1 MVSSSPP
8 PPSSS
13 RGRWIYDVFF
23 NFGSEDTRKTFIG
36 HLYKAL
42 EQKSI
47 KTFIDGD
54 DPDLLTTIQVSKI
67 SIVVF
72 SENYDSSTRCLKL
85 KQLVHILD
93 RMDTEKHIVVPI
105 FYQVDPSD
113 VRKLAG
119 SFQPDHG
126 SNASIKE
133 MQSWRSALTKA
144 AGLSGWDSR
153 ESRDDAKFIEDI
165 VQDIFSKLLQLSNV
179 FINFRGEDTRLSFVA
194 HLHKALYQKAIH
206 AFRDLGEL
214 NKGDVISILFNDI
227 DKSSISI
234 VIFSEGY
241 AQSTWCLNELVKIL
255 ECVDRNVQKVFPV
268 FYGVSPSEVRKITG
282 PFGKAFYRYI
292 DNSRF
297 DMEEVTGWRNALTR
311 AADYSGFDLIH
322 FKNDAELIEKIV
334 QHTWRACR
342 DFDV

>member
-1 MVSSSPP
+1 MASSPP
-8 PPSSS
+8 PPPPPSS
-13 RGRWIYDVFF
+13 RGRWIYDVFI
-23 NFGSEDTRKTFIG
+23 NFGSEDTRKIFIG

-47 KTFIDGD
+47 KTFIGGD

-72 SENYDSSTRCLKL
+72 SENYASSTRCL

-113 VRKLAG
+113 VRKLAV
-119 SFQPDHG
+119 SLQPDHG
-126 SNASIKE
+126 SNASIEE
-133 MQSWRSALTKA
+133 MQNWRSALTKA
-144 AGLSGWDSR
+144 AGISGWDSR

-194 HLHKALYQKAIH
+194 HLHKALYQEAIH
-206 AFRDLGEL
+206 AFSDLGEL
-214 NKGDVISILFNDI
+214 NKGDEISNLFNDI
-227 DKSSISI
+227 HKSSISI
-234 VIFSEGY
+234 VIFSKGY
-241 AQSTWCLNELVKIL
+241 AQSTWCLTELVEIM
-255 ECVDRNVQKVFPV
+255 ECVDRKIQKVCPV

-282 PFGKAFYRYI
+282 SFGDAFYRYN

-297 DMEEVTGWRNALTR
+297 HMEEVKRWRDALTR
-311 AADYSGFDLIH
+311 AADYSGFDRIRS
-322 FKNDAELIEKIV
+322 KNDAELIEKIV
-334 QHTWRACR
+334 KHTRRACR

>member
-1 MVSSSPP
+1 MASFSTPPP

-13 RGRWIYDVFF
+13 RGRWIYDVFI
-23 NFGSEDTRKTFIG
+23 NFGSEDTRKIFIG

-72 SENYDSSTRCLKL
+72 SKNYASSSTRCL

-93 RMDTEKHIVVPI
+93 HMDPEKHIVVPI
-105 FYQVDPSD
+105 FYQVDPSH

-119 SFQPDHG
+119 SLQPDHG
-126 SNASIKE
+126 SNASIEE
-133 MQSWRSALTKA
+133 MQNW
-144 AGLSGWDSR
+144 
-153 ESRDDAKFIEDI
+153 RDDAKFIEDI

-206 AFRDLGEL
+206 AFSDLGEL
-214 NKGDVISILFNDI
+214 NKGDEISNLFNDI
-227 DKSSISI
+227 QKSSISI
-234 VIFSEGY
+234 VIFSKGY
-241 AQSTWCLNELVKIL
+241 AQSTWCLRELVEIL
-255 ECVDRNVQKVFPV
+255 ECVDRKIQKVCPV

-282 PFGKAFYRYI
+282 PFGDAFYRYN

-297 DMEEVTGWRNALTR
+297 DVEEVKRWRYALTR
-311 AADYSGFDLIH
+311 AANYSGFDRIH
-322 FKNDAELIEKIV
+322 SKNDAELIEKIV